1 LSLAPKLGDVRSGR
15 LLLAGLLVVA
25 ALAGALA
32 VGPSAADRATA
43 PPAEQLASPDGTDS
57 YVWPYTSR
65 RQSVDDRTLALNV
78 VVLGEPDR
86 VRRAF
91 VARSDANWTRPG
103 NATLDVSPWRP
114 AHGSVRYSYV
124 STDADGNGGWV
135 PAAYQLAVGTYFGE
149 RTHIRAYPSA
159 SGNWTALQ
167 AHTEYWDWFRLRH
180 TVTGVAPGARF
191 VEQDLTD
198 EPFVEV
204 TERREHGHTGGG
216 SDGSW
221 IAVELSA
228 AALLALAVPLTG
240 SWLSGRDLAIPAA
253 VLVVVLGVR
262 AWGLAAEAVAPAVNP
277 KLYVAIGYPVL
288 AAGPPLLVATL
299 ARERPAFRA
308 SLLAFV
314 ALAVAA
320 VLDLALVGV
329 DPIPTHILTHRL
341 ALAATLGVVA
351 FGSAEADRRIV
362 SVGVVAWV
370 AALAGPLFGLM

>member
-1 LSLAPKLGDVRSGR
+1 MRSGR
-15 LLLAGLLVVA
+15 LLLVGLLVVA
-25 ALAGALA
+25 ALAGPVA
-32 VGPSAADRATA
+32 VGASPTDWATA
-43 PPAEQLASPDGTDS
+43 PPTEQLVTPDGTDS

-65 RQSVDDRTLALNV
+65 RESVDGRTLALNV
-78 VVLGEPDR
+78 VVLGDPER

-91 VARSDANWTRPG
+91 VARSDANWTRAG
-103 NATLDVSPWRP
+103 NATVDVSPWRP

-124 STDADGNGGWV
+124 SPDAEGNGGWV
-135 PAAYQLAVGTYFGE
+135 PAAYQLAVGDYFGE

-191 VEQDLTD
+191 VEEDLAD
-198 EPFVEV
+198 EPFVEA

-228 AALLALAVPLTG
+228 AALLGLAVPLAG
-240 SWLSGRDLAIPAA
+240 RRLSGRDLAIPAA
-253 VLVVVLGVR
+253 VLGTVLGVR

-277 KLYVAIGYPVL
+277 KLYVAVGYPVL
-288 AAGPPLLVATL
+288 AAGPPLLVASL
-299 ARERPAFRA
+299 ARERPAGRT
-308 SLLAFV
+308 SLLAV
-314 ALAVAA
+314 AALAVAA

-341 ALAATLGVVA
+341 VLAATLGVVA
-351 FGSAEADRRIV
+351 FGSAEADRRILA
-362 SVGVVAWV
+362 VGAVAWV
-370 AALAGPLFGLM
+370 AALAAPLFGLL